1 MCAQKRPECE
11 EAPVGMTCGGRPV
24 RPDEILQ
31 AKRSSELS
39 PADLIAADGVGA
51 EEDEGLEEDLG
62 FDEDDLFDEADEDE
76 EEESAAER
84 MLRIA
89 SDALEEV
96 RWRRREA
103 RRNLPERASVAWF
116 DHLLTEGIPKEKL
129 AAIDLVFSDA
139 WCANQVEKLI
149 RDPDARVSEAYAER
163 TYGII
168 DVALEMQEAA
178 GVIESYEL
186 MEESDEDLLLTWL
199 DMTPPEEEDDR
210 EDDAYD
216 ETPRELEVRPE
227 REAEDAVRWRDAVTA
242 LNLMRSC
249 VKWIDWWAWEP
260 VTPREVPCR
269 RQD

>member
-1 MCAQKRPECE
+1 MCAHKRPECE

-24 RPDEILQ
+24 RPDERLQ
-31 AKRSSELS
+31 AKRSAGLS
-39 PADLIAADGVGA
+39 PADLSVADGVGT
-51 EEDEGLEEDLG
+51 EEDEDLEEDGG
-62 FDEDDLFDEADEDE
+62 FDEDEDDEDE

-89 SDALEEV
+89 SDAVEEA
-96 RWRRREA
+96 RWRRHEA
-103 RRNLPERASVAWF
+103 HRRLPQRASVAWF
-116 DHLLTEGIPKEKL
+116 DHLLTEGTPEEKL
-129 AAIDLVFSDA
+129 AAIDLVFSDG

-163 TYGII
+163 TGGII
-168 DVALEMQEAA
+168 ELALEMHEAA

-242 LNLMRSC
+242 LNLMRNG
-249 VKWIDWWAWEP
+249 VGWLDW
-260 VTPREVPCR
+260 
-269 RQD
+269 

>member
-1 MCAQKRPECE
+1 MCAHKRPECE
-11 EAPVGMTCGGRPV
+11 EESVGMTCGGRSV
-24 RPDEILQ
+24 RPDERLQ

-39 PADLIAADGVGA
+39 PADLIAADGVGT

-62 FDEDDLFDEADEDE
+62 FDEDEDDDEDE

-89 SDALEEV
+89 SDAVEEA
-96 RWRRREA
+96 RWRRHEA
-103 RRNLPERASVAWF
+103 HRRLPQRASVAWF
-116 DHLLTEGIPKEKL
+116 DHLLTEGTPEEKL

-242 LNLMRSC
+242 LNLMRNG
-249 VKWIDWWAWEP
+249 VGWLDWWAW
-260 VTPREVPCR
+260 TPE
-269 RQD
+269 

>member
-1 MCAQKRPECE
+1 MCEHKRPECE
-11 EAPVGMTCGGRPV
+11 EESVGMTCGGRSV
-24 RPDEILQ
+24 RPDERLQ

-39 PADLIAADGVGA
+39 PADLIAADGVGT

-62 FDEDDLFDEADEDE
+62 FDEDEDDDEDE

-89 SDALEEV
+89 SDAVEEAC
-96 RWRRREA
+96 WRRHEA
-103 RRNLPERASVAWF
+103 HRRLPQRASVAWF
-116 DHLLTEGIPKEKL
+116 DHLLTEGTPEEKL

-163 TYGII
+163 TGGII
-168 DVALEMQEAA
+168 ELALEMHEAA

-186 MEESDEDLLLTWL
+186 MEEADEDLLLTWL
-199 DMTPPEEEDDR
+199 DMTPPEEEDR

-216 ETPRELEVRPE
+216 ETPRQREERLER
-227 REAEDAVRWRDAVTA
+227 RAEDAVRWRDAVTA
-242 LNLMRSC
+242 LNLMRNG
-249 VKWIDWWAWEP
+249 VGWLDWWAW
-260 VTPREVPCR
+260 TPE
-269 RQD
+269 

>member
-1 MCAQKRPECE
+1 MCAHKRPECE

-24 RPDEILQ
+24 RPDERLQ

-39 PADLIAADGVGA
+39 PADLIAADGVGT

-62 FDEDDLFDEADEDE
+62 FDEDEDDDEDE

-89 SDALEEV
+89 SDAVEEA
-96 RWRRREA
+96 RWRRHEA
-103 RRNLPERASVAWF
+103 HRRLPQRASVAWF
-116 DHLLTEGIPKEKL
+116 DHLLTEGTPEEKL

-163 TYGII
+163 TGGII
-168 DVALEMQEAA
+168 ELALEMHEAA

-216 ETPRELEVRPE
+216 ETPRKLEVRPE

>member
-1 MCAQKRPECE
+1 MCAHKRPECE

-24 RPDEILQ
+24 RPDERLQ
-31 AKRSSELS
+31 AKRSAGLS
-39 PADLIAADGVGA
+39 PADLSVADGVGT
-51 EEDEGLEEDLG
+51 EEDEDLEED
-62 FDEDDLFDEADEDE
+62 EDDEDE

-89 SDALEEV
+89 SDAVEEA
-96 RWRRREA
+96 RWRRHEA
-103 RRNLPERASVAWF
+103 HRRLPQRASVAWF
-116 DHLLTEGIPKEKL
+116 DHLLTEGTPEEKL

-242 LNLMRSC
+242 LNLMRNG
-249 VKWIDWWAWEP
+249 VGWLDWWAW
-260 VTPREVPCR
+260 TPE
-269 RQD
+269 